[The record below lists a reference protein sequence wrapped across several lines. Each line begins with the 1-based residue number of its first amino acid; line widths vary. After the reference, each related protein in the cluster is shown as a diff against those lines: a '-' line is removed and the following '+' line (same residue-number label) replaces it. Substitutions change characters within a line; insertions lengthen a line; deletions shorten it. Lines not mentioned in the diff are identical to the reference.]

1 MMEYNKTINL
11 PLTQFQMKA
20 DLPKREPEIQKR
32 WEEMKLYEAIQEKNK
47 GGPRYILH
55 DGPPYANGNI
65 HMGHAL
71 NKILKDIVVKFK
83 LMEGFNVP
91 FVPGWDCHG
100 LPIEYQLLKSL
111 GLRKEE
117 IDRVEFRRKARAYA
131 EEFARIQKEE
141 FKRLGIF
148 GDWGNPYLT
157 MSYDYE
163 AKIIEIFKQLVGQ
176 GYIYRRKKP
185 VYWCANCE
193 TALAEA
199 EVEYSNHTSHSVY
212 VKFPVKKLG
221 KDREAEFQLPA
232 KRRLKSATP
241 ERRLKSATPVSV
253 LIWTTTPW
261 TLPANVALAF
271 HPGYEY
277 VWVKLF
283 PSESSLK
290 EEIIIMAK
298 ELTSNLMEKFGIKNY
313 DILKVGQGRDFEG
326 GIFSHPFMG
335 RDSLGICA
343 DFVTLEEGTGIVHIA
358 PGHGQEDYQI
368 GLKYGLPVLAPVD
381 DKGKFTKE
389 VPQFSGM
396 DVFSSDTLIIEKLKN
411 SSHLLYSEEIV
422 HTYPHCWRCKKPII
436 FRATE
441 QWFLNV
447 DKNKLREKMLK
458 VIKKV
463 KWIPKIGEN
472 RISSMVELRPDW
484 CLSRQRYWGVPLP
497 IFYCKNCGEPL
508 MSEESI
514 DAVRDLV
521 LREGSDAWYIK
532 KEEEILPESTE
543 CHKCKGKEF
552 IKEKDIL
559 DVWFDSGVSH
569 EAVLRVRKKL
579 SWPADL
585 YLEGSD
591 QHRGWFQTSLIPA
604 VALEKAAPFR
614 SVLTHGFV
622 VDGEGRKMSKSIGN
636 VIAPQEIIEKY
647 GAEIL
652 RLWVAS
658 EDYREDVRISSEI
671 LSHLVDGYRRIRNT
685 FRFLLG
691 NLNDFNLSKKVKYE
705 QMPEIDRWMLHSL
718 QELISQVRE
727 GYESF
732 GFHRVYRA
740 IHNFCAREL
749 SSFYLDVL
757 KDRLYTFGKNSLSR
771 RSAQTVLYEIA
782 VSLIKLTVPIL
793 SHTAEEAWQMVPE
806 IKEPSVFLTN
816 LPQVEKKYWNE
827 QLAEKREKILLIRKS
842 VVEALEIAR
851 KEKIIG
857 SSLEAEVD
865 LYTQEKKLATIL
877 HNYERDWKEILIVS
891 EVKVFEEVPS
901 GSPGAG
907 NDKSEVMMKSEEI
920 PKLYMKVR
928 RAPGRKC
935 VRCWNWSPTVGEN
948 REHPQLCARCVEV
961 VKNL

>member
-1 MMEYNKTINL
+1 MEYNKTINL
-11 PLTQFQMKA
+11 PTTQFQMKA
-20 DLPKREPEIQKR
+20 DLPKRELQIQKR
-32 WEEMKLYEAIQEKNK
+32 WEEMRSYEAIQEKNK
-47 GGPRYILH
+47 NGPRYVLH

-71 NKILKDIVVKFK
+71 NKILKDIVIKFK
-83 LMEGFNVP
+83 LMEGFSVP

-131 EEFARIQKEE
+131 EEFAHIQKEE

-148 GDWGNPYLT
+148 GDWENPYLT

-163 AKIIEIFKQLVGQ
+163 GKIIEIFKRLVAQ
-176 GYIYRRKKP
+176 GYIYRGKKP
-185 VYWCANCE
+185 VYWCANCQ

-212 VKFPVKKLG
+212 AKFPVKKLG
-221 KDREAEFQLPA
+221 KDKESQFILP
-232 KRRLKSATP
+232 T
-241 ERRLKSATPVSV
+241 SV
-253 LIWTTTPW
+253 VIWTTTPW
-261 TLPANVALAF
+261 TLPANVAFAF
-271 HPGYEY
+271 HPEYEY
-277 VWVKLF
+277 AWVKLS
-283 PSESSLK
+283 PSHPSSK
-290 EEIIIMAK
+290 EEVIIVAK
-298 ELTSNLMEKFGIKNY
+298 ELTSNLMERFGIENY
-313 DILKVGQGRDFEG
+313 NILKVWKGKDLEG
-326 GIFSHPFMG
+326 IVCSHPFMG
-335 RDSLGICA
+335 RDSVGICA
-343 DFVTLEEGTGIVHIA
+343 NFVTIEEGTGIVHIA

-368 GLKYGLPVLAPVD
+368 GLKYELPVLAPVD
-381 DKGKFTKE
+381 DKGRFTEE
-389 VPQFSGM
+389 VPQFSGVE
-396 DVFSSDTLIIEKLKN
+396 VFSSNMLIIEKLRN
-411 SSHLLYSEEIV
+411 SSHLLHSEEIV

-441 QWFLNV
+441 QWFLDV
-447 DKNKLREKMLK
+447 HKNKLREKMLEA
-458 VIKKV
+458 IREV

-472 RISSMVELRPDW
+472 RISAMVEGRPDW

-514 DAVRDLV
+514 GAVQDLI
-521 LREGSDAWYIK
+521 LREGSDAWYIR
-532 KEEEILPESTE
+532 KEEEILPGGT
-543 CHKCKGKEF
+543 KCRRCKEREF

-569 EAVLRVRKKL
+569 EAVLRERENL

-591 QHRGWFQTSLIPA
+591 QHRGWFQTSLIVA
-604 VALEKAAPFR
+604 VALGKTAPFK

-636 VIAPQEIIEKY
+636 VISPQEIIEKY

-671 LSHLVDGYRRIRNT
+671 LGHLVEAYRRIRNT

-691 NLNDFNLSKKVKYE
+691 NLNDFNLSKKVRYE
-705 QMPEIDRWMLHSL
+705 HMSEIDQWMLHRL
-718 QELISQVRE
+718 QELISQVVD

-732 GFHRVYRA
+732 ELHRVYTA
-740 IHNFCAREL
+740 IHNFCTREL

-757 KDRLYTFGKNSLSR
+757 KDRLYTFGRNSLPR

-782 VSLIKLTVPIL
+782 VSLIKLTAPIL
-793 SHTAEEAWQMVPE
+793 AHTAEEAWQMMPE

-816 LPQVEKKYWNE
+816 LPRVEKKYWDE
-827 QLAEKREKILLIRKS
+827 QLAKKWEKILLIRRS
-842 VVEALEIAR
+842 VVKALEIAR

-865 LYTQEKKLATIL
+865 LYTQEKELTTLL
-877 HNYERDWKEILIVS
+877 HNYERNWKEIFIVS
-891 EVKVFEEVPS
+891 EVKVFEEVPLVS
-901 GSPGAG
+901 SEVGK
-907 NDKSEVMMKSEEI
+907 DKSKAMMKGEEI
-920 PKLYMKVR
+920 PGLYMVVK
-928 RAPGRKC
+928 RAPGKKC
-935 VRCWNWSPTVGEN
+935 VRCWNWSPAVGGN

-961 VKNL
+961 VRNL

>member
-148 GDWGNPYLT
+148 GDWENPYLT

-221 KDREAEFQLPA
+221 KDREAEFELPA

-277 VWVKLF
+277 VWVKLS
-283 PSESSLK
+283 PSDSSLK
-290 EEIIIMAK
+290 EEIIIVAK

-705 QMPEIDRWMLHSL
+705 QMPDIDRWMLHSL

-827 QLAEKREKILLIRKS
+827 QLAEKWEKILLIRKS

-891 EVKVFEEVPS
+891 EVKVFEELPS
-901 GSPGAG
+901 GSSGAEH
-907 NDKSEVMMKSEEI
+907 DKSEVMMKSEEI

>member
-1 MMEYNKTINL
+1 MEYNKTINL
-11 PLTQFQMKA
+11 PATQFQMKA
-20 DLPKREPEIQKR
+20 DLPKGEPRIQQM
-32 WEEMKLYEAIQEKNK
+32 WEEMRLYETIQKKNK
-47 GGPRYILH
+47 NGPRYVLH

-71 NKILKDIVVKFK
+71 NKILKDIIVKFK
-83 LMEGFNVP
+83 LMKGFNVP

-131 EEFARIQKEE
+131 EEFAGIQKEE

-148 GDWGNPYLT
+148 ADWENPYMT

-163 AKIIEIFKQLVGQ
+163 AKIIEIFKRLAGQ
-176 GYIYRRKKP
+176 GYIYRGKKP
-185 VYWCANCE
+185 VYWCASCE

-199 EVEYSNHTSHSVY
+199 EVEYSNHTSHSIY

-221 KDREAEFQLPA
+221 KDKEAEFELSA

-241 ERRLKSATPVSV
+241 ERGLKSATPTSV

-261 TLPANVALAF
+261 TLPGNVALAF
-271 HPGYEY
+271 HPEYEY
-277 VWVKLF
+277 AWVRLS
-283 PSESSLK
+283 PSHPSLK
-290 EEIIIMAK
+290 EEIIIVAK
-298 ELTSNLMEKFGIKNY
+298 ELASSLLQKFRIEDY
-313 DILKVGQGRDFEG
+313 DILKVSRGKDLEG
-326 GIFSHPFMG
+326 IVCSHPFMD
-335 RDSLGICA
+335 RDSVGICA

-381 DKGKFTKE
+381 GKGEFTDE
-389 VPQFSGM
+389 VPQFSGV
-396 DVFSSDTLIIEKLKN
+396 DVFSSNKLIIEELEN
-411 SSHLLYSEEIV
+411 SSHLLHSEEIV

-447 DKNKLREKMLK
+447 DKRQLRERMLE
-458 VIKKV
+458 VIKGV
-463 KWIPKIGEN
+463 RWIPKIGEN
-472 RISSMVELRPDW
+472 RISSMVEVRPDW

-497 IFYCKNCGEPL
+497 IFYCKNCGEAL

-514 DAVRDLV
+514 GAVQDLV
-521 LREGSDAWYIK
+521 MREGSDVWYVK
-532 KEEEILPESTE
+532 KEEEILPKGTE
-543 CHKCKGKEF
+543 CPKCKESKF
-552 IKEKDIL
+552 TKEKDIL

-569 EAVLRVRKKL
+569 EAVLRERENL

-604 VALEKAAPFR
+604 VALEKVAPYR
-614 SVLTHGFV
+614 TVLTHGFV

-658 EDYREDVRISSEI
+658 EDYTEDVRISSQI
-671 LSHLVDGYRRIRNT
+671 LGHLIDGYRRIRNT

-691 NLNDFNLSKKVKYE
+691 NLNDFNLLKKVKYQE
-705 QMPEIDRWMLHSL
+705 MPEIDQWMLHIL
-718 QELISQVRE
+718 QELISQVMDS
-727 GYESF
+727 YESF
-732 GFHRVYRA
+732 QLHRVYRD
-740 IHNFCAREL
+740 IHNFCTREL

-757 KDRLYTFGKNSLSR
+757 KDRVYTLGKDSLPR
-771 RSAQTVLYEIA
+771 RSAQTVLYEVA
-782 VSLIKLTVPIL
+782 TSLIKLTAPIL
-793 SHTAEEAWQMVPE
+793 SHTAEEAWQMMPE
-806 IKEPSVFLTN
+806 IEQRSIFLTN
-816 LPQVEKKYWNE
+816 LPRVEKKYWNE
-827 QLAEKREKILLIRKS
+827 RLAEKWKRILLLRKS
-842 VVEALEIAR
+842 VVKALEIAR

-865 LYTQEKKLATIL
+865 FYTPEKELATFL
-877 HNYERDWKEILIVS
+877 HNNESQWKEIFIVS
-891 EVKVFEEVPS
+891 EAKVFEELPPMS
-901 GSPGAG
+901 T
-907 NDKSEVMMKSEEI
+907 NLRKDELEVMMRSEEM
-920 PKLYMKVR
+920 PELHLRVK

-935 VRCWNWSPTVGEN
+935 VRCWNWSLTVGEN
-948 REHPQLCARCVEV
+948 REHPQICARCVEV
-961 VKNL
+961 VRNL

>member
-1 MMEYNKTINL
+1 MEYNKTINL
-11 PLTQFQMKA
+11 PFTKFQMKA
-20 DLPKREPEIQKR
+20 DLPKREPEIQRK
-32 WEEMKLYEAIQEKNK
+32 WEEMRIYEAIQEKNK

-71 NKILKDIVVKFK
+71 NKILKDIVIKFK

-111 GLRKEE
+111 GIKKEE
-117 IDRVEFRRKARAYA
+117 IDRVEFRKKARAYA
-131 EEFARIQKEE
+131 LEFAGIQKEE

-148 GDWGNPYLT
+148 ADWENPYLT

-163 AKIIEIFKQLVGQ
+163 AKIIEVFKRLVVK
-176 GYIYRRKKP
+176 GYIYKGKKP

-212 VKFPVKKLG
+212 VKFPVKKPG
-221 KDREAEFQLPA
+221 KKRNPEFELLA
-232 KRRLKSATP
+232 KRGLESAIP
-241 ERRLKSATPVSV
+241 ISV

-271 HPGYEY
+271 HPEYEY
-277 VWVKLF
+277 VWVKLTS
-283 PSESSLK
+283 PESK
-290 EEIIIMAK
+290 EEIIIVAK
-298 ELTSNLMEKFGIKNY
+298 ELTSNLMEKLGIKNY
-313 DILKVGQGRDFEG
+313 DILKVWRGRDFEG
-326 GIFSHPFMG
+326 GIFSHPFME

-343 DFVTLEEGTGIVHIA
+343 DFVTLEEGTGVVHIA

-381 DKGKFTKE
+381 DKGRFTKE
-389 VPQFSGM
+389 VAQFSGM
-396 DVFSSDTLIIEKLKN
+396 DVFSCDALIIEKLKN

-422 HTYPHCWRCKKPII
+422 HAYPHCWRCKKPII

-447 DKNKLREKMLK
+447 DKDRLREKMLE
-458 VIKKV
+458 VVKKV

-472 RISSMVELRPDW
+472 RISSMVEVRPDW

-532 KEEEILPESTE
+532 KEEEILPEGIE

-552 IKEKDIL
+552 IKEEDIL

-569 EAVLRVRKKL
+569 EAVLKERENL

-604 VALEKAAPFR
+604 VALENGAPFR

-671 LSHLVDGYRRIRNT
+671 LSHIVDGYRRIRNT

-691 NLNDFNLSKKVKYE
+691 NLSDFSLSQKVKYE
-705 QMPEIDRWMLHSL
+705 EMPEIDRWMLHLL

-732 GFHRVYRA
+732 EFHRVYRA
-740 IHNFCAREL
+740 IHNFCTKEL

-757 KDRLYTFGKNSLSR
+757 KDRLYTFARDSFLRK
-771 RSAQTVLYEIA
+771 SAQTVLYEIA
-782 VSLIKLTVPIL
+782 VNLIKLTVPIL
-793 SHTAEEAWQMVPE
+793 SHTAEEAWEMVPE
-806 IKEPSVFLTN
+806 VKQPSVFLTN
-816 LPQVEKKYWNE
+816 FPQVKKKYWNE
-827 QLAEKREKILLIRKS
+827 QLNEKWENILTIRRSVVKALELARKRE
-842 VVEALEIAR
+842 
-851 KEKIIG
+851 IIG

-865 LYTQEKKLATIL
+865 LYTLDKTLLTFL
-877 HNYERDWKEILIVS
+877 HNYKKDWKEILIVS
-891 EVKVFEEVPS
+891 EVKLFEEAPS
-901 GSPGAG
+901 GQSGIE
-907 NDKSEVMMKSEEI
+907 KSEVIMKSEEI
-920 PKLYMKVR
+920 PELYMKVK
-928 RAPGRKC
+928 RAPGKKC
-935 VRCWNWSPTVGEN
+935 VRCWNWSPSVGED
-948 REHPQLCARCVEV
+948 REHHQLCARCVEV

>member
-1 MMEYNKTINL
+1 MEYNKTINL
-11 PLTQFQMKA
+11 PSTQFQMKA
-20 DLPKREPEIQKR
+20 DLSKREPQIQKM
-32 WEEMKLYEAIQEKNK
+32 WEEMKLYPAIQEKNK
-47 GGPRYILH
+47 RGPKYVLH

-71 NKILKDIVVKFK
+71 NKILKDMVVKFK
-83 LMEGFNVP
+83 LMEGFNAP

-111 GLRKEE
+111 GLSKEE
-117 IDRVEFRRKARAYA
+117 IDRVEFRRKARTYA

-148 GDWGNPYLT
+148 GNWENPYLT

-163 AKIIEIFKQLVGQ
+163 AKIIEVFKRLAGQ
-176 GYIYRRKKP
+176 GYVYRRKKP

-199 EVEYSNHTSHSVY
+199 EVEYSNHTSHSIY
-212 VKFPVKKLG
+212 VKFPVKKVR
-221 KDREAEFQLPA
+221 KDEESRFEF
-232 KRRLKSATP
+232 AT
-241 ERRLKSATPVSV
+241 SI

-261 TLPANVALAF
+261 TLPANIALAF
-271 HPGYEY
+271 HPEYEY
-277 VWVKLF
+277 AWIRLS
-283 PSESSLK
+283 PLDYSLG
-290 EEIIIMAK
+290 EEVVIVAK
-298 ELTSNLMEKFGIKNY
+298 ELASNLMERFGIKKY
-313 DILKVGQGRDFEG
+313 QILKISRGKDFEG
-326 GIFSHPFMG
+326 SLSIHPLMG
-335 RDSLGICA
+335 RDSVGICA
-343 DFVTLEEGTGIVHIA
+343 NFVSLDEGTGIVHIA
-358 PGHGQEDYQI
+358 PGHGEEDYQI
-368 GLKYGLPVLAPVD
+368 GLKYGLPILAPVD
-381 DKGKFTKE
+381 DKGKFTEE
-389 VPQFSGM
+389 VPEFSGM
-396 DVFSSDTLIIEKLKN
+396 EVFSSDKPIMEKLK
-411 SSHLLYSEEIV
+411 SSSRLLHSENIV

-441 QWFLNV
+441 QWFLDV

-458 VIKKV
+458 AIRDV

-472 RISSMVELRPDW
+472 RISSMVEGRPDW

-497 IFYCKNCGEPL
+497 IFYCKNCGEVL

-514 DAVRDLV
+514 SAVQDLILRD
-521 LREGSDAWYIK
+521 GSDAWYVK
-532 KEEEILPESTE
+532 KEEEILPKGTK
-543 CHKCKGKEF
+543 CAKCKESKF

-569 EAVLRVRKKL
+569 EAVLKERENL

-591 QHRGWFQTSLIPA
+591 QHRGWFQASLIPA
-604 VALEKAAPFR
+604 VALEKRAPFR

-658 EDYREDVRISSEI
+658 EDYREDVRISQEI
-671 LSHLVDGYRRIRNT
+671 ISHLVDGYRRIRNT

-691 NLNDFNLSKKVKYE
+691 NLEGFNLLKRVKYE
-705 QMPEIDRWMLHSL
+705 EMSEIDQWMLHKL
-718 QELISQVRE
+718 QELISEVVE
-727 GYESF
+727 GYECLEL
-732 GFHRVYRA
+732 HRVYRD
-740 IHNFCAREL
+740 IHNFCTREL

-757 KDRLYTFGKNSLSR
+757 KDRLYTFGRDSLPR
-771 RSAQTVLYEIA
+771 RSAQTVLYEIG
-782 VSLIKLTVPIL
+782 VSLIRLTAPIL
-793 SHTAEEAWQMVPE
+793 SHTAEEAWQMMPE
-806 IKEPSVFLTN
+806 VKEPSVFLTN
-816 LPQVEKKYWNE
+816 LPRVEKRYCNQRLKERW
-827 QLAEKREKILLIRKS
+827 EKILVVRKS
-842 VVEALEIAR
+842 VVKALEIAR

-865 LYTQEKKLATIL
+865 LYPKEKELATFL
-877 HNYERDWKEILIVS
+877 SNYEKNWREIFIVS
-891 EVKVFEEVPS
+891 EVKVFEKVAAVLTAL
-901 GSPGAG
+901 GKG
-907 NDKSEVMMKSEEI
+907 KSEVMIQSEDMPELHI
-920 PKLYMKVR
+920 GVKT
-928 RAPGRKC
+928 APGRKC

-948 REHPQLCARCVEV
+948 REHPQICSRCVEV
-961 VKNL
+961 VNSL

>member
-1 MMEYNKTINL
+1 MEYNKTINL
-11 PLTQFQMKA
+11 PTTRFQMKA
-20 DLPKREPEIQKR
+20 DLPNREPQIQKR
-32 WEEMKLYEAIQEKNK
+32 WEEMELYEAIQEKNK
-47 GGPRYILH
+47 NRPRYILH

-71 NKILKDIVVKFK
+71 NKILKDIIVKFK
-83 LMEGFNVP
+83 LMGGFNVP

-117 IDRVEFRRKARAYA
+117 IDRVEFRKKARAYA
-131 EEFARIQKEE
+131 QEFASIQKEE

-148 GDWGNPYLT
+148 GDWENPYLT

-163 AKIIEIFKQLVGQ
+163 AKIIEIFKRLVGQ
-176 GYIYRRKKP
+176 GYIYRGKKP

-212 VKFPVKKLG
+212 VKFPLKKLG
-221 KDREAEFQLPA
+221 KDKETKLQLP
-232 KRRLKSATP
+232 T
-241 ERRLKSATPVSV
+241 SV

-271 HPGYEY
+271 HPQYEY
-277 VWVKLF
+277 AWVKLS
-283 PSESSLK
+283 PSDSFLK
-290 EEIIIMAK
+290 KEIIIVAK
-298 ELTSNLMEKFGIKNY
+298 ELMSNIMEKLGIKNY
-313 DILKVGQGRDFEG
+313 DILKVWQGKDFEG
-326 GIFSHPFMG
+326 IVCSHPFMG
-335 RDSLGICA
+335 RDSLGILA
-343 DFVTLEEGTGIVHIA
+343 DFVTLKEGTGIVHIA

-368 GLKYGLPVLAPVD
+368 GLKYELPVLALVD
-381 DKGKFTKE
+381 VKGKFTKE

-396 DVFSSDTLIIEKLKN
+396 DVFSSNKLIIEKMQN
-411 SSHLLYSEEIV
+411 SSHLLFSEEIV
-422 HTYPHCWRCKKPII
+422 HTYPHCWRCKKPLI

-441 QWFLNV
+441 QWFLDV
-447 DKNKLREKMLK
+447 DRNKLRERMLK
-458 VIKKV
+458 AIRKV
-463 KWIPKIGEN
+463 EWIPKIGEN
-472 RISSMVELRPDW
+472 RISSMVETRPDW

-514 DAVRDLV
+514 SAVRDLF

-532 KEEEILPESTE
+532 REEEILPKNIK
-543 CHKCKGKEF
+543 CPKCKKKEF
-552 IKEKDIL
+552 VKEKDIM

-569 EAVLRVRKKL
+569 EAVLRERENL

-591 QHRGWFQTSLIPA
+591 QHRGWFQASLIPA
-604 VALEKAAPFR
+604 VALEKAPPFK

-671 LSHLVDGYRRIRNT
+671 LGHLVESYRRIRNT

-691 NLNDFNLSKKVKYE
+691 NLNDFNISKKVKYKE
-705 QMPEIDRWMLHSL
+705 MSEIDQWMLHRL
-718 QELISQVRE
+718 QELISQVVDD
-727 GYESF
+727 YESF
-732 GFHRVYRA
+732 ELHRVYRA
-740 IHNFCAREL
+740 IHNFCTIEL

-757 KDRLYTFGKNSLSR
+757 KDRLYTFDRNSLPR

-782 VSLIKLTVPIL
+782 VSLIKLTTPIL
-793 SHTAEEAWQMVPE
+793 PHTAEEAWQMVPE
-806 IKEPSVFLTN
+806 VKEPSVFLTN
-816 LPQVEKKYWNE
+816 LPGVEKKYWNE
-827 QLAEKREKILLIRKS
+827 RLAKKWEKILLLRKS
-842 VVEALEIAR
+842 VVKVLEIAR

-865 LYTQEKKLATIL
+865 LYTQEKKLATLL
-877 HNYERDWKEILIVS
+877 HNYQRDWNEILIVS
-891 EVKVFEEVPS
+891 EVKILQEMPS
-901 GSPGAG
+901 VSSGIGK
-907 NDKSEVMMKSEEI
+907 DKSEVMMRSEEMSE
-920 PKLYMKVR
+920 LYIRVK
-928 RAPGRKC
+928 RAPGKKC
-935 VRCWNWSPTVGEN
+935 VRCWNWNPTVGEN
-948 REHPQLCARCVEV
+948 REHTQLCARCVQV
-961 VKNL
+961 VKNLSTSPD

>member
-1 MMEYNKTINL
+1 LEYNKTINL
-11 PLTQFQMKA
+11 PTTQLQMKA
-20 DLPKREPEIQKR
+20 DLPKREPQIQKK
-32 WEEMKLYEAIQEKNK
+32 WEEMKLYETIQEKNK
-47 GGPRYILH
+47 DGPRYILH

-65 HMGHAL
+65 HIGTAL

-100 LPIEYQLLKSL
+100 LPIEYQLLRNL

-117 IDRVEFRRKARAYA
+117 IDRVDFRRKARAYA
-131 EEFARIQKEE
+131 QKFAGIQKEE

-148 GDWGNPYLT
+148 GDWENSYFT

-163 AKIIEIFKQLVGQ
+163 AKIIEIFKRLVGQ
-176 GYIYRRKKP
+176 GYIYRGKKP

-221 KDREAEFQLPA
+221 KDKETKLQLP
-232 KRRLKSATP
+232 TF
-241 ERRLKSATPVSV
+241 V

-261 TLPANVALAF
+261 TLPANVAVAF
-271 HPGYEY
+271 HPEYEY
-277 VWVKLF
+277 AWVKLS
-283 PSESSLK
+283 PSGRSSK
-290 EEIIIMAK
+290 EEIIIVAK
-298 ELTSNLMEKFGIKNY
+298 ELVSNLMERFGIKNY
-313 DILKVGQGRDFEG
+313 DILKVSRGKDLEG
-326 GIFSHPFMG
+326 IVCSHPFME
-335 RDSLGICA
+335 RDSLGILA

-368 GLKYGLPVLAPVD
+368 GLKYGLPVLAPIDVE
-381 DKGKFTKE
+381 GKFTKE
-389 VPQFSGM
+389 VPQFSGL
-396 DVFSSDTLIIEKLKN
+396 DVFSSNKLIIEKMQN
-411 SSHLLYSEEIV
+411 SSHLLLSEEIV

-436 FRATE
+436 FRATA
-441 QWFLNV
+441 QWFVDV
-447 DKNKLREKMLK
+447 DKSKLRERMLK
-458 VIKKV
+458 AIKKV
-463 KWIPKIGEN
+463 EWIPKIGEN
-472 RISSMVELRPDW
+472 RISSMVETRPDW

-508 MSEESI
+508 MSEQSI
-514 DAVRDLV
+514 GAVQDLV
-521 LREGSDAWYIK
+521 LKEGSDAWYIR
-532 KEEEILPESTE
+532 KEEEILPENIE
-543 CHKCKGKEF
+543 CPKCKEREF
-552 IKEKDIL
+552 VKEKDIL

-569 EAVLRVRKKL
+569 EAVLRARENL

-591 QHRGWFQTSLIPA
+591 QHRGWFQTSLITA
-604 VALEKAAPFR
+604 VALEKAPPFE

-636 VIAPQEIIEKY
+636 VIAPQEIIQKH

-658 EDYREDVRISSEI
+658 EDYREDIRISSEI
-671 LSHLVDGYRRIRNT
+671 IGHLIDGYRRIRNT

-691 NLNDFNLSKKVKYE
+691 NLHDFNISKRVKYKE
-705 QMPEIDRWMLHSL
+705 MSELDQWVLHKL
-718 QELISQVRE
+718 QELISQVVDD
-727 GYESF
+727 YESF
-732 GFHRVYRA
+732 ELHRVYRT
-740 IHNFCAREL
+740 IHNFCTTEL

-757 KDRLYTFGKNSLSR
+757 KDRLYTFDRNSLPR
-771 RSAQTVLYEIA
+771 RSAQTVLYELA
-782 VSLIKLTVPIL
+782 VRLIKLSAPIL
-793 SHTAEEAWQMVPE
+793 AHTAEEAWQLMPE
-806 IKEPSVFLTN
+806 VREPSVFLTN
-816 LPQVEKKYWNE
+816 LPRVEKKYWNE
-827 QLAEKREKILLIRKS
+827 GLAKKWEKILLLRKS
-842 VVEALEIAR
+842 VVKALEIAR

-865 LYTQEKKLATIL
+865 LYTQEKKLVSLL
-877 HNYERDWKEILIVS
+877 HNYGKDWKEILIVS
-891 EVKVFEEVPS
+891 EVKIIQEVPAA
-901 GSPGAG
+901 SPGIR
-907 NDKSEVMMKSEEI
+907 KEESEVMLRSEEMSQ
-920 PKLYMKVR
+920 LYIGVR
-928 RAPGRKC
+928 RAPGKKC

-948 REHPQLCARCVEV
+948 RQHTQLCARCVQV

>member
-1 MMEYNKTINL
+1 MEYNKTINL
-11 PLTQFQMKA
+11 PTTQFQMKA
-20 DLPKREPEIQKR
+20 DLPNREPQIQKR
-32 WEEMKLYEAIQEKNK
+32 WEEMELYEAIQEKNK
-47 GGPRYILH
+47 NRPRYILH

-71 NKILKDIVVKFK
+71 NKILKDIIVKFK
-83 LMEGFNVP
+83 LMGGFNVP

-117 IDRVEFRRKARAYA
+117 IDRVEFRKKARAYA
-131 EEFARIQKEE
+131 EEFASIQKEE

-148 GDWGNPYLT
+148 GDWEKPYFT

-163 AKIIEIFKQLVGQ
+163 AKIIEIFKRLVGQ
-176 GYIYRRKKP
+176 GYIYRGKKP

-212 VKFPVKKLG
+212 VKFPLKKLG
-221 KDREAEFQLPA
+221 KDKETKLQLP
-232 KRRLKSATP
+232 T
-241 ERRLKSATPVSV
+241 SV

-271 HPGYEY
+271 HPQYEY
-277 VWVKLF
+277 AWVKLS
-283 PSESSLK
+283 PSDSFLK
-290 EEIIIMAK
+290 KEIIIVAK
-298 ELTSNLMEKFGIKNY
+298 ELMSNIMEKLGIKNY
-313 DILKVGQGRDFEG
+313 DILKVWQGKDFEG
-326 GIFSHPFMG
+326 IVCSHPFMG
-335 RDSLGICA
+335 RDSVGILA
-343 DFVTLEEGTGIVHIA
+343 DFVTLKEGTGIVHIA

-368 GLKYGLPVLAPVD
+368 GLKYELPVLALVD
-381 DKGKFTKE
+381 VKGKFTKE

-396 DVFSSDTLIIEKLKN
+396 DVFSSNKLIIEKMQN
-411 SSHLLYSEEIV
+411 SSHLLLSEEIV

-436 FRATE
+436 FRATA
-441 QWFLNV
+441 QWFLDV
-447 DKNKLREKMLK
+447 DKNKLRERMLK
-458 VIKKV
+458 AIRKV
-463 KWIPKIGEN
+463 EWIPKIGEN
-472 RISSMVELRPDW
+472 RISSMVKERPDW

-514 DAVRDLV
+514 SAVQDLF

-532 KEEEILPESTE
+532 REEEILPKNTK
-543 CHKCKGKEF
+543 CPKCKKREF
-552 IKEKDIL
+552 IKEKDIM

-569 EAVLRVRKKL
+569 EAVLRERENL

-591 QHRGWFQTSLIPA
+591 QHRGWFQASLIPA
-604 VALEKAAPFR
+604 IALEKKPPFK

-622 VDGEGRKMSKSIGN
+622 VDGEGRKMSKSTGN
-636 VIAPQEIIEKY
+636 VIAPQKIIEKY

-658 EDYREDVRISSEI
+658 EDYREDIRISSEI
-671 LSHLVDGYRRIRNT
+671 LGHLVDGYRRIRNT

-691 NLNDFNLSKKVKYE
+691 NLNDFNISKKVKYKE
-705 QMPEIDRWMLHSL
+705 MSEIDQWVLHRL
-718 QELISQVRE
+718 QELISRVVDD
-727 GYESF
+727 YESF
-732 GFHRVYRA
+732 ELHRVYKA
-740 IHNFCAREL
+740 IHNFCTTEL

-757 KDRLYTFGKNSLSR
+757 KDRLYTFDRNSLPR
-771 RSAQTVLYEIA
+771 RSAQTVLYELV
-782 VSLIKLTVPIL
+782 VSLIKLTAPIL
-793 SHTAEEAWQMVPE
+793 PHTAEEAWQMIPE
-806 IKEPSVFLTN
+806 VKEVSVFLTN
-816 LPQVEKKYWNE
+816 LPGVEKKYWNE
-827 QLAEKREKILLIRKS
+827 RLAKKWEKILLLRKS
-842 VVEALEIAR
+842 VVKVLEIAR

-865 LYTQEKKLATIL
+865 LYTQEKKLATL
-877 HNYERDWKEILIVS
+877 LRNYQRDWNEIFIVS
-891 EVKVFEEVPS
+891 EVKILQEVPS
-901 GSPGAG
+901 TSSGIVK
-907 NDKSEVMMKSEEI
+907 DKSEVMMRSEEMSE
-920 PKLYMKVR
+920 LYIRVR
-928 RAPGRKC
+928 RAPGKKC
-935 VRCWNWSPTVGEN
+935 VRCWNWNPTVGEN
-948 REHPQLCARCVEV
+948 REHTQLCARCVQV

>member
-1 MMEYNKTINL
+1 MEYDKTINL
-11 PLTQFQMKA
+11 PTTRFQMKA
-20 DLPKREPEIQKR
+20 DLPKREPQIQKK
-32 WEEMKLYEAIQEKNK
+32 WEEMKLYEAILEKNK
-47 GGPRYILH
+47 NRPRYILH

-71 NKILKDIVVKFK
+71 NKILKDIVVKSK

-111 GLRKEE
+111 GLKKEE
-117 IDRVEFRRKARAYA
+117 IDRVEFRKKARAYA
-131 EEFARIQKEE
+131 EKFANIQKEE

-148 GDWGNPYLT
+148 ADWENPYLT

-163 AKIIEIFKQLVGQ
+163 AKIVEVFKRLVGR
-176 GYIYRRKKP
+176 GYIYRGKKP

-221 KDREAEFQLPA
+221 KDKEIVFEVP
-232 KRRLKSATP
+232 T
-241 ERRLKSATPVSV
+241 SV

-271 HPGYEY
+271 HPEYEY
-277 VWVKLF
+277 AWVNF
-283 PSESSLK
+283 SRAGRPA
-290 EEIIIMAK
+290 EEIIILAK
-298 ELTSNLMEKFGIKNY
+298 QLASNLMEKFGIENY
-313 DILKVGQGRDFEG
+313 HILKVSQGKNLEG
-326 GIFSHPFMG
+326 IVCSHPFLE
-335 RDSLGICA
+335 RDSLGILA
-343 DFVTLEEGTGIVHIA
+343 DFVTLEEGTGVVHIA

-368 GLKYGLPVLAPVD
+368 GLKYNLPVLAPVD
-381 DKGKFTKE
+381 SKGRFTAE
-389 VPQFSGM
+389 LSQFSGV
-396 DVFSSDTLIIEKLKN
+396 DVFSSNGLIIEELEN
-411 SSHLLYSEEIV
+411 SSHLLRSEEIV

-447 DKNKLREKMLK
+447 DKHRLRQRMLD

-463 KWIPKIGEN
+463 KWIPEIGEN
-472 RISSMVELRPDW
+472 RISAMVEARPDW

-497 IFYCKNCGEPL
+497 VFHCENCGEVII
-508 MSEESI
+508 SEESI
-514 DAVRDLV
+514 SAVQDLI
-521 LREGSDAWYIK
+521 LREGSDAWYTK
-532 KEEEILPESTE
+532 KEDEILPKGTRCS
-543 CHKCKGKEF
+543 KCKGSKF

-569 EAVLRVRKKL
+569 EAVLRERKGL
-579 SWPADL
+579 FWPADL

-604 VALEKAAPFR
+604 VALEKNAPFR

-636 VIAPQEIIEKY
+636 VIAPQEIIENY

-671 LSHLVDGYRRIRNT
+671 LGHLVEGYRRIRNT

-691 NLNDFNLSKKVKYE
+691 NLNDFDLSKKVKYE
-705 QMPEIDRWMLHSL
+705 DISEIDQWVLHKL
-718 QELISQVRE
+718 QELVSQVRE
-727 GYESF
+727 GYDSF
-732 GFHRVYRA
+732 ELHKVYKI
-740 IHNFCAREL
+740 IHNFCTREL

-757 KDRLYTFGKNSLSR
+757 KDRLYTFERNSLPR
-771 RSAQTVLYEIA
+771 RSAQTVLYETA
-782 VSLIKLTVPIL
+782 LVLIKLSAPIL
-793 SHTAEEAWQMVPE
+793 SHTAEEAWQMMPDTN
-806 IKEPSVFLTN
+806 EPSVFLTG
-816 LPQVEKKYWNE
+816 LPQMNE
-827 QLAEKREKILLIRKS
+827 NYRNERLAEKWEKILLIRKG
-842 VVEALEIAR
+842 VVKTLEIAR
-851 KEKIIG
+851 KEEIIG
-857 SSLEAEVD
+857 SSLEAAVD
-865 LYTQEKKLATIL
+865 LYAGRKELADLLLSHEK
-877 HNYERDWKEILIVS
+877 NWKEILIVS
-891 EVKVFEEVPS
+891 EVGIFEGLPR
-901 GSPGAG
+901 GQYLPGK
-907 NDKSEVMMKSEEI
+907 DKSLVMMKSEDI
-920 PKLYMKVR
+920 PEFVIGVR

-935 VRCWNWSPTVGEN
+935 VRCWNWSVSVGEN
-948 REHPQLCARCVEV
+948 SEHPQLCARCVET
-961 VKNL
+961 VKKLCI

>member
-1 MMEYNKTINL
+1 MEYNKTINL
-11 PLTQFQMKA
+11 PTTQFQMKA
-20 DLPKREPEIQKR
+20 DLPNREPRIQKG

-47 GGPRYILH
+47 NEPRYILH

-71 NKILKDIVVKFK
+71 NKILKDIIVKFK

-117 IDRVEFRRKARAYA
+117 IDRVGFRKKARAYA
-131 EEFARIQKEE
+131 QEFASIQKEE

-148 GDWGNPYLT
+148 GDWEKPYFT

-163 AKIIEIFKQLVGQ
+163 AKIIEIFKRLVGQ
-176 GYIYRRKKP
+176 GYIYRGKKP

-212 VKFPVKKLG
+212 VKFPLKKLG
-221 KDREAEFQLPA
+221 KDKETKLQLP
-232 KRRLKSATP
+232 T
-241 ERRLKSATPVSV
+241 SV

-271 HPGYEY
+271 HPQYEY
-277 VWVKLF
+277 AWVKLS
-283 PSESSLK
+283 PSDSSLK
-290 EEIIIMAK
+290 KEIIIVAK
-298 ELTSNLMEKFGIKNY
+298 ELMSNIMEKLGIKNY
-313 DILKVGQGRDFEG
+313 DILKVWQGKDFEG
-326 GIFSHPFMG
+326 IVCSHPFMG
-335 RDSLGICA
+335 RDSLGILA
-343 DFVTLEEGTGIVHIA
+343 DFVTLKEGTGIVHIA

-368 GLKYGLPVLAPVD
+368 GLKYELPVLALVD
-381 DKGKFTKE
+381 VKGKFTKE
-389 VPQFSGM
+389 VPQFFGM
-396 DVFSSDTLIIEKLKN
+396 DVFSSNKLIIEKMQN
-411 SSHLLYSEEIV
+411 SSHLLFSEEIV

-436 FRATE
+436 FRATA
-441 QWFLNV
+441 QWFLDV
-447 DKNKLREKMLK
+447 DKNKLRERILK
-458 VIKKV
+458 AIRKV
-463 KWIPKIGEN
+463 EWIPKIGEN
-472 RISSMVELRPDW
+472 RISSMVKERPDW

-514 DAVRDLV
+514 SAVQDLF

-532 KEEEILPESTE
+532 REEEILPKNIK
-543 CHKCKGKEF
+543 CPKCKKREF
-552 IKEKDIL
+552 VKEKDIM

-569 EAVLRVRKKL
+569 EAVLRERKNL

-591 QHRGWFQTSLIPA
+591 QHRGWFQASLIPA
-604 VALEKAAPFR
+604 IALEKKPPFK

-622 VDGEGRKMSKSIGN
+622 VDGEGRKMSKSTGN
-636 VIAPQEIIEKY
+636 VIAPQKIIEKY

-658 EDYREDVRISSEI
+658 EDYREDIRISSEI
-671 LSHLVDGYRRIRNT
+671 LGHLVDGYRRIRNT

-691 NLNDFNLSKKVKYE
+691 NLNDFNISKKVKYKE
-705 QMPEIDRWMLHSL
+705 MSEIDQWVLHRL
-718 QELISQVRE
+718 QELISQVVDD
-727 GYESF
+727 YESF
-732 GFHRVYRA
+732 ELHRVYKA
-740 IHNFCAREL
+740 IHNFCTTEL

-757 KDRLYTFGKNSLSR
+757 KDRLYTFDRNSLPR
-771 RSAQTVLYEIA
+771 RSAQTVLYELV
-782 VSLIKLTVPIL
+782 VSLIKLTAPIL
-793 SHTAEEAWQMVPE
+793 PHTAEEAWQMIPE
-806 IKEPSVFLTN
+806 VKEVSVFLTN
-816 LPQVEKKYWNE
+816 LPGVEKKYWNE
-827 QLAEKREKILLIRKS
+827 RLAKKWEKILLLRKS
-842 VVEALEIAR
+842 VMKVLEIAR

-857 SSLEAEVD
+857 SSLGAEVD
-865 LYTQEKKLATIL
+865 LYTQEKKLATL
-877 HNYERDWKEILIVS
+877 LRNYQRDWNETLIVS
-891 EVKVFEEVPS
+891 EVKILQEMPS
-901 GSPGAG
+901 VSSGIVK
-907 NDKSEVMMKSEEI
+907 DKSEVMMRSEEMSE
-920 PKLYMKVR
+920 LYIRVR
-928 RAPGRKC
+928 RAPGKKC
-935 VRCWNWSPTVGEN
+935 VRCWNWNPTVGEN
-948 REHPQLCARCVEV
+948 REHTQLCARCVQV

>member
-1 MMEYNKTINL
+1 MEYNKTINL
-11 PLTQFQMKA
+11 PTTRFQMKA
-20 DLPKREPEIQKR
+20 DLPKREPQIQKR

-47 GGPRYILH
+47 SGPRYILH

-83 LMEGFNVP
+83 LMEGFSVP

-111 GLRKEE
+111 SLKKEE
-117 IDRVEFRRKARAYA
+117 INRVEFRRKARAYA
-131 EEFARIQKEE
+131 EEFVHIQKEE

-148 GDWGNPYLT
+148 GYWESPYLT

-163 AKIIEIFKQLVGQ
+163 AKIIEIFKRLVGQ
-176 GYIYRRKKP
+176 GYIYRGKKP

-221 KDREAEFQLPA
+221 KGKKTEFQLPV

-241 ERRLKSATPVSV
+241 TSV

-271 HPGYEY
+271 HPEYEY
-277 VWVKLF
+277 AWVKLSSS
-283 PSESSLK
+283 PPSLK
-290 EEIIIMAK
+290 EEIIIVAK
-298 ELTSNLMEKFGIKNY
+298 ELVSNLMERLGIENY
-313 DILKVGQGRDFEG
+313 DILQVWQGKDFEG
-326 GIFSHPFMG
+326 IVCSHPFMG
-335 RDSLGICA
+335 RDSLGILA

-368 GLKYGLPVLAPVD
+368 GLKYELPVLAPVD

-389 VPQFSGM
+389 VPQFSGV
-396 DVFSSDTLIIEKLKN
+396 DVFSSNGLIIEKLQN
-411 SSHLLYSEEIV
+411 YSHLLYSEEIV

-441 QWFLNV
+441 QWFLDV
-447 DKNKLREKMLK
+447 DRNKLREKMLK
-458 VIKKV
+458 VIRKV

-472 RISSMVELRPDW
+472 RISSMVKGRPDW

-514 DAVRDLV
+514 GAVQDLV
-521 LREGSDAWYIK
+521 LREGSDAWYIR
-532 KEEEILPESTE
+532 KEEEILPQGTE
-543 CHKCKGKEF
+543 CSKCKKREF

-569 EAVLRVRKKL
+569 EAVLKERENL

-591 QHRGWFQTSLIPA
+591 QHRGWFQTSLISA
-604 VALEKAAPFR
+604 VALEKRSPYK

-636 VIAPQEIIEKY
+636 VIAPQEIIEKH

-671 LSHLVDGYRRIRNT
+671 LGHLVEGYRRIRNT

-691 NLNDFNLSKKVKYE
+691 NLSDFNLSKKVKYE
-705 QMPEIDRWMLHSL
+705 EMSEIDQRMLHSL
-718 QELISQVRE
+718 QELISQVIDD
-727 GYESF
+727 YESF
-732 GFHRVYRA
+732 ELHRVYRA
-740 IHNFCAREL
+740 IYNFCTTEL

-757 KDRLYTFGKNSLSR
+757 KDRLYTFGRNSLPR

-782 VSLIKLTVPIL
+782 VSLVKLTAPIL
-793 SHTAEEAWQMVPE
+793 AHTAEEVWQVMPE
-806 IKEPSVFLTN
+806 IKEPSVFLTD
-816 LPQVEKKYWNE
+816 LPGVEKKYWNE
-827 QLAEKREKILLIRKS
+827 RLAEKWEKILLLRKS
-842 VVEALEIAR
+842 VVKTLEIAR

-865 LYTQEKKLATIL
+865 FYTQEKKLTSLL
-877 HNYERDWKEILIVS
+877 HNYQRDWKEILIVS
-891 EVKVFEEVPS
+891 EVKILEEVPS
-901 GSPGAG
+901 VSSGTGKE
-907 NDKSEVMMKSEEI
+907 KSEVMMKSEEMSE
-920 PKLYMKVR
+920 LYIGVR
-928 RAPGRKC
+928 RAPGKKC

-948 REHPQLCARCVEV
+948 REHSQLCARCVEV

>member
-1 MMEYNKTINL
+1 MEYNKTINL
-11 PLTQFQMKA
+11 PSTQFQMKA
-20 DLPKREPEIQKR
+20 DLPKREPEIQKI
-32 WEEMKLYEAIQEKNK
+32 WEKIRLYESIQEKNK
-47 GGPRYILH
+47 NGPKYVLH

-71 NKILKDIVVKFK
+71 NKILKDIIVKFK
-83 LMEGFNVP
+83 LMKGFNVP

-100 LPIEYQLLKSL
+100 LPIEYQLLKNL

-117 IDRVEFRRKARAYA
+117 IDRVEFRMKARAYA
-131 EEFARIQKEE
+131 EKFAGIQKEE

-148 GDWGNPYLT
+148 ADWENPYLT

-163 AKIIEIFKQLVGQ
+163 AKIIEIFKRLVGE
-176 GYIYRRKKP
+176 GYIYRGKKP

-221 KDREAEFQLPA
+221 KDKRIEFQLP
-232 KRRLKSATP
+232 T
-241 ERRLKSATPVSV
+241 SV
-253 LIWTTTPW
+253 LIWTTTLW

-271 HPGYEY
+271 HPEYEY
-277 VWVKLF
+277 AWVKL
-283 PSESSLK
+283 SSSNLPIK
-290 EEIIIMAK
+290 EEIIIVAK
-298 ELTSNLMEKFGIKNY
+298 KLASSLLQKFGIENY
-313 DILKVGQGRDFEG
+313 DIWKVCQGKDLEG
-326 GIFSHPFMG
+326 IVCSHPFID
-335 RDSLGICA
+335 RDSVGICA

-368 GLKYGLPVLAPVD
+368 GLKYELPVLAPVD
-381 DKGKFTKE
+381 GKGKFTDE
-389 VPQFSGM
+389 VPQFSGI
-396 DVFSSDTLIIEKLKN
+396 DVFSSNKLIIEKLKN
-411 SSHLLYSEEIV
+411 SSRLLHFEEIV
-422 HTYPHCWRCKKPII
+422 HPYPHCWRCKKPII

-441 QWFLNV
+441 QWFLDV
-447 DKNKLREKMLK
+447 DKSGLRQKMLE
-458 VIKKV
+458 VIKRV

-472 RISSMVELRPDW
+472 RISAVVEVRPDW
-484 CLSRQRYWGVPLP
+484 CLSRQRYWGVPIP

-514 DAVRDLV
+514 EAVQQLV
-521 LREGSDAWYIK
+521 LKEGSDAWYIK
-532 KEEEILPESTE
+532 KEEEILPKGTE
-543 CHKCKGKEF
+543 CPKCSKSKF

-569 EAVLRVRKKL
+569 EAVLRERENL

-604 VALEKAAPFR
+604 VALEESAPYR

-658 EDYREDVRISSEI
+658 EDYSEDMRISSEI
-671 LSHLVDGYRRIRNT
+671 LGHLVDGYRRIRNT

-691 NLNDFNLSKKVKYE
+691 NLSDFNVSKKVKYQE
-705 QMPEIDRWMLHSL
+705 MPEIDQWMLHRL
-718 QELISQVRE
+718 QELISQVMDK
-727 GYESF
+727 YESF
-732 GFHRVYRA
+732 QLHRVYRD
-740 IHNFCAREL
+740 IHNFCTREL

-757 KDRLYTFGKNSLSR
+757 KDRLYTFGKDSLPR

-782 VSLIKLTVPIL
+782 ISLIKLTTPIL
-793 SHTAEEAWQMVPE
+793 SHTAEEAWQMLPE
-806 IKEPSVFLTN
+806 IEERSVLLSN
-816 LPQVEKKYWNE
+816 LPRVEKKYLSDR
-827 QLAEKREKILLIRKS
+827 LAEKWEKILLLRKS
-842 VVEALEIAR
+842 VVKALEIAR
-851 KEKIIG
+851 KENIIG
-857 SSLEAEVD
+857 GSLEAEVD
-865 LYTQEKKLATIL
+865 LYTQEKELAIFL
-877 HNYERDWKEILIVS
+877 HNNERQWREIFIIS
-891 EVKVFEEVPS
+891 EAKVFEEVPS
-901 GSPGAG
+901 MSFQVTK
-907 NDKSEVMMKSEEI
+907 DKLEVTMNSEEI
-920 PKLYMKVR
+920 PELYLRVK

-935 VRCWNWSPTVGEN
+935 VRCWNWSLTVGEN
-948 REHPQLCARCVEV
+948 REHPQLCARCLEV

>member
-1 MMEYNKTINL
+1 
-11 PLTQFQMKA
+11 
-20 DLPKREPEIQKR
+20 
-32 WEEMKLYEAIQEKNK
+32 MKLYEAIQEKNK
-47 GGPRYILH
+47 NEPKYILH

-71 NKILKDIVVKFK
+71 NKILKDIIVKFK

-117 IDRVEFRRKARAYA
+117 IDRVGFRKKARAYA
-131 EEFARIQKEE
+131 QEFASIQKEE

-148 GDWGNPYLT
+148 GDWEKSYFT

-163 AKIIEIFKQLVGQ
+163 AKIIEIFKRLVGQ
-176 GYIYRRKKP
+176 GYIYRGKKP

-212 VKFPVKKLG
+212 VKFPLKKLG
-221 KDREAEFQLPA
+221 KDKETKLQLP
-232 KRRLKSATP
+232 T
-241 ERRLKSATPVSV
+241 SV

-271 HPGYEY
+271 HPQYEY
-277 VWVKLF
+277 AWVKLS
-283 PSESSLK
+283 PSDSFLK
-290 EEIIIMAK
+290 EEIIIVAK
-298 ELTSNLMEKFGIKNY
+298 ELMSNIMEKLGIKNY
-313 DILKVGQGRDFEG
+313 DILKVWQGKDFEG
-326 GIFSHPFMG
+326 IVCSHPFMG
-335 RDSLGICA
+335 RDSLGILA
-343 DFVTLEEGTGIVHIA
+343 DFVTLKEGTGIVHIA

-368 GLKYGLPVLAPVD
+368 GLKYELPVLALVD
-381 DKGKFTKE
+381 VKGKFTKE

-396 DVFSSDTLIIEKLKN
+396 DVFSSNKLIIEKMQN
-411 SSHLLYSEEIV
+411 SSHLLFSEEIV

-436 FRATE
+436 FRATA
-441 QWFLNV
+441 QWFLDV
-447 DKNKLREKMLK
+447 DKNKLRERMLK
-458 VIKKV
+458 AIRKV
-463 KWIPKIGEN
+463 EWIPKIGEN
-472 RISSMVELRPDW
+472 RISSMVKERPDW

-514 DAVRDLV
+514 DAVRDLF

-532 KEEEILPESTE
+532 REEEILPRNIGCSR
-543 CHKCKGKEF
+543 CKKREF
-552 IKEKDIL
+552 VKEKDIM
-559 DVWFDSGVSH
+559 DVWFDSGVSY
-569 EAVLRVRKKL
+569 EAVLRERENL

-591 QHRGWFQTSLIPA
+591 QHRGWFQASLIPA
-604 VALEKAAPFR
+604 VALEKKPPFK

-622 VDGEGRKMSKSIGN
+622 VDGEGRKMSKSTGN
-636 VIAPQEIIEKY
+636 VIAPQKIIEKY

-658 EDYREDVRISSEI
+658 EDYREDIRISSEI
-671 LSHLVDGYRRIRNT
+671 LGHLVDGYRRIRNT

-691 NLNDFNLSKKVKYE
+691 NLNDFNISKKVKYKE
-705 QMPEIDRWMLHSL
+705 MSEIDKWVLHRL
-718 QELISQVRE
+718 QELVSQVVDD
-727 GYESF
+727 YESF
-732 GFHRVYRA
+732 ELHRVYKA
-740 IHNFCAREL
+740 IHNFCTTEL

-757 KDRLYTFGKNSLSR
+757 KDRLYTFDRNSLPR
-771 RSAQTVLYEIA
+771 RSAQTVLYELV
-782 VSLIKLTVPIL
+782 VSLIKLTAPIL
-793 SHTAEEAWQMVPE
+793 PHTAEEAWQMIPE
-806 IKEPSVFLTN
+806 VKEGSVFLTN
-816 LPQVEKKYWNE
+816 LPGVEKKYWNE
-827 QLAEKREKILLIRKS
+827 RLAKKWEKILLLRKS
-842 VVEALEIAR
+842 VMKVLEIAR

-865 LYTQEKKLATIL
+865 LYTQEKKLATL
-877 HNYERDWKEILIVS
+877 LRNYQRDWNETLIVS
-891 EVKVFEEVPS
+891 EVKILQEMPS
-901 GSPGAG
+901 VSSGIVK
-907 NDKSEVMMKSEEI
+907 DKSEVMMRSEEMSE
-920 PKLYMKVR
+920 LYIRVG
-928 RAPGRKC
+928 RAPGKKC
-935 VRCWNWSPTVGEN
+935 VRCWNWNPTVGEN
-948 REHPQLCARCVEV
+948 REHTQLCARCVQV

>member
-1 MMEYNKTINL
+1 MEYNKTINL
-11 PLTQFQMKA
+11 PTTRFQMKA
-20 DLPKREPEIQKR
+20 DLPNREPQIQKR
-32 WEEMKLYEAIQEKNK
+32 WEEMELYEAIQEKNK
-47 GGPRYILH
+47 NRPRYILH

-71 NKILKDIVVKFK
+71 NKILKDIIVKFK
-83 LMEGFNVP
+83 LMGGFNVP

-117 IDRVEFRRKARAYA
+117 IDRVGFRKKARAYA
-131 EEFARIQKEE
+131 QEFASIQKEE

-148 GDWGNPYLT
+148 GDWEKPYFT

-163 AKIIEIFKQLVGQ
+163 AKIIEIFKRLVGQ
-176 GYIYRRKKP
+176 GYIYRGKKP

-212 VKFPVKKLG
+212 VKFPLKKLG
-221 KDREAEFQLPA
+221 KDKETKLQLP
-232 KRRLKSATP
+232 T
-241 ERRLKSATPVSV
+241 SV

-271 HPGYEY
+271 HPQYEY
-277 VWVKLF
+277 AWVKLS
-283 PSESSLK
+283 PSESCLK
-290 EEIIIMAK
+290 EEIIIVAK
-298 ELTSNLMEKFGIKNY
+298 ELVSNIMEKLGIKNY
-313 DILKVGQGRDFEG
+313 DILKVWQGKGFEG
-326 GIFSHPFMG
+326 IVCSHPFMG
-335 RDSLGICA
+335 RDSLGILA
-343 DFVTLEEGTGIVHIA
+343 DFVTLKEGTGIVHIA

-368 GLKYGLPVLAPVD
+368 GLKYKLPVLALVD
-381 DKGKFTKE
+381 VKGKFTKE

-396 DVFSSDTLIIEKLKN
+396 DVFSSNKLIIEKMQN
-411 SSHLLYSEEIV
+411 SSHLLLSEEIV

-436 FRATE
+436 FRATA
-441 QWFLNV
+441 QWFLDI
-447 DKNKLREKMLK
+447 DKNKLRERVLK
-458 VIKKV
+458 AIRKV
-463 KWIPKIGEN
+463 EWIPKIGEN
-472 RISSMVELRPDW
+472 RISSMVETRPDW

-514 DAVRDLV
+514 SAVQDLF

-532 KEEEILPESTE
+532 REEEILPKNIK
-543 CHKCKGKEF
+543 CPKCKKREF
-552 IKEKDIL
+552 VKEKDIM
-559 DVWFDSGVSH
+559 DVWFDSGVSY
-569 EAVLRVRKKL
+569 EAVLRERENL

-591 QHRGWFQTSLIPA
+591 QHRGWFQASLIPA
-604 VALEKAAPFR
+604 VALEKKPPFK

-658 EDYREDVRISSEI
+658 EDYREDIRISSEI
-671 LSHLVDGYRRIRNT
+671 LGHLVESYRRIRNT

-691 NLNDFNLSKKVKYE
+691 NLNDFNISKKVKYKE
-705 QMPEIDRWMLHSL
+705 MSEIDQWMLHRL
-718 QELISQVRE
+718 QELISQVVDD
-727 GYESF
+727 YESF
-732 GFHRVYRA
+732 ELHRVYRA
-740 IHNFCAREL
+740 IHNFCTIEL

-757 KDRLYTFGKNSLSR
+757 KDRLYTFDRNSLPR
-771 RSAQTVLYEIA
+771 RSAQTVLYEIV
-782 VSLIKLTVPIL
+782 VSLIKLTAPIL
-793 SHTAEEAWQMVPE
+793 PHTAEEAWQMVPE
-806 IKEPSVFLTN
+806 VKEPSVFLTN
-816 LPQVEKKYWNE
+816 LPGVEKKYWNE
-827 QLAEKREKILLIRKS
+827 RLAKKWEKILLLRKS
-842 VVEALEIAR
+842 VVKVLEIAR

-865 LYTQEKKLATIL
+865 LYTQEKKLATLL
-877 HNYERDWKEILIVS
+877 HNYQRDWNEILIVS
-891 EVKVFEEVPS
+891 EVKILQEMPS
-901 GSPGAG
+901 ISSGIVQ
-907 NDKSEVMMKSEEI
+907 DKSEVMMRSEEMSE
-920 PKLYMKVR
+920 LYIRVK
-928 RAPGRKC
+928 RAPGKKC
-935 VRCWNWSPTVGEN
+935 VRCWNWSLTVGEN
-948 REHPQLCARCVEV
+948 REHTQLCARCVQV

>member
-1 MMEYNKTINL
+1 
-11 PLTQFQMKA
+11 MKA
-20 DLPKREPEIQKR
+20 DLPNREPRIQKK

-47 GGPRYILH
+47 NEPRYILH

-71 NKILKDIVVKFK
+71 NKILKDIIVKFK

-117 IDRVEFRRKARAYA
+117 IDRVGFRKKARAYA
-131 EEFARIQKEE
+131 QEFASIQKEE

-148 GDWGNPYLT
+148 GDWEKPYFT

-163 AKIIEIFKQLVGQ
+163 AKIIEIFKRLVGQ
-176 GYIYRRKKP
+176 GYIYRGKKP

-212 VKFPVKKLG
+212 VKFPLKKLG
-221 KDREAEFQLPA
+221 KDKETKLQLP
-232 KRRLKSATP
+232 T
-241 ERRLKSATPVSV
+241 SV

-271 HPGYEY
+271 HPQYEY
-277 VWVKLF
+277 AWVKLS
-283 PSESSLK
+283 PSDSCLK
-290 EEIIIMAK
+290 EEIIIVAK
-298 ELTSNLMEKFGIKNY
+298 ELVSNIMEKLGIKNY
-313 DILKVGQGRDFEG
+313 DILKVWQGKDFEG
-326 GIFSHPFMG
+326 IVCSHPFMG
-335 RDSLGICA
+335 RDSLGILA
-343 DFVTLEEGTGIVHIA
+343 DFVTLKEGTGIVHIA

-368 GLKYGLPVLAPVD
+368 GLKYELPVLALVD
-381 DKGKFTKE
+381 VKGKFTKE

-396 DVFSSDTLIIEKLKN
+396 DVFSSNKLIIEKMQN
-411 SSHLLYSEEIV
+411 SSHLLFSEEIV

-436 FRATE
+436 FRATA
-441 QWFLNV
+441 QWFLDV
-447 DKNKLREKMLK
+447 DKNKLRERILK
-458 VIKKV
+458 AIKKV
-463 KWIPKIGEN
+463 EWIPKIGEN
-472 RISSMVELRPDW
+472 RISNMVKERPDW

-514 DAVRDLV
+514 SAVRDLF

-532 KEEEILPESTE
+532 REEEILPKNIK
-543 CHKCKGKEF
+543 CPKCKKREF
-552 IKEKDIL
+552 VKEKDIM
-559 DVWFDSGVSH
+559 DVWFDSGVSY
-569 EAVLRVRKKL
+569 EAVLRERENL

-591 QHRGWFQTSLIPA
+591 QHRGWFQASLIPA
-604 VALEKAAPFR
+604 IALEKKPPFK

-622 VDGEGRKMSKSIGN
+622 VDGEGRKMSKSTGN
-636 VIAPQEIIEKY
+636 VIAPQKIIEKY

-658 EDYREDVRISSEI
+658 EDYREDIRISSEI
-671 LSHLVDGYRRIRNT
+671 LGHLVDGYRRIRNT

-691 NLNDFNLSKKVKYE
+691 NLNDFNISKKVKYKE
-705 QMPEIDRWMLHSL
+705 MSEIDQWVLHRL
-718 QELISQVRE
+718 QELISQVVDD
-727 GYESF
+727 YESF
-732 GFHRVYRA
+732 ELHRVYKA
-740 IHNFCAREL
+740 IHNFCTTEL

-757 KDRLYTFGKNSLSR
+757 KDRLYTFDRNSLPR
-771 RSAQTVLYEIA
+771 RSAQTVLYELV
-782 VSLIKLTVPIL
+782 VSLIKLTAPIL
-793 SHTAEEAWQMVPE
+793 PHTAEEAWQMIPE
-806 IKEPSVFLTN
+806 VQEASVFLTN
-816 LPQVEKKYWNE
+816 LPGVEKKYWNE
-827 QLAEKREKILLIRKS
+827 RLAKKWEKILLLRKS
-842 VVEALEIAR
+842 VMKVLEIAR

-865 LYTQEKKLATIL
+865 LYTQEKKLATL
-877 HNYERDWKEILIVS
+877 LRNYQRDWNETLIVS
-891 EVKVFEEVPS
+891 EVKILQEMPS
-901 GSPGAG
+901 VSSGIGK
-907 NDKSEVMMKSEEI
+907 DKSEVMMKSEEMSE
-920 PKLYMKVR
+920 LYIRVK
-928 RAPGRKC
+928 RAPGKKC
-935 VRCWNWSPTVGEN
+935 VRCWNWNPTVGEN
-948 REHPQLCARCVEV
+948 REHTQLCARCVQV

>member
-1 MMEYNKTINL
+1 MEYNKTINL
-11 PLTQFQMKA
+11 PTTQFQMKA
-20 DLPKREPEIQKR
+20 DLPNREPWIQKR

-47 GGPRYILH
+47 NEPRYILH

-71 NKILKDIVVKFK
+71 NKILKDIIVKFK

-117 IDRVEFRRKARAYA
+117 IDRVGFRKKARAYA
-131 EEFARIQKEE
+131 QEFASIQKEE

-148 GDWGNPYLT
+148 GDWEKSYFT

-163 AKIIEIFKQLVGQ
+163 AKIIEIFKRLVGQ
-176 GYIYRRKKP
+176 GYIYRGKKP

-212 VKFPVKKLG
+212 VKFPLKKLG
-221 KDREAEFQLPA
+221 KDKETKLQLPI
-232 KRRLKSATP
+232 
-241 ERRLKSATPVSV
+241 SV

-271 HPGYEY
+271 HPQYEY
-277 VWVKLF
+277 AWVKLS
-283 PSESSLK
+283 PSDSFSK
-290 EEIIIMAK
+290 KEIIIVAK
-298 ELTSNLMEKFGIKNY
+298 ELVSNIMEKLGIKNY
-313 DILKVGQGRDFEG
+313 DILKVWQGKDFEG
-326 GIFSHPFMG
+326 IVCSHPFMG
-335 RDSLGICA
+335 RDSLGILA
-343 DFVTLEEGTGIVHIA
+343 DFVTLKEGTGIVHIA

-368 GLKYGLPVLAPVD
+368 GLKYGLPVLALVD
-381 DKGKFTKE
+381 VKGKFTKE
-389 VPQFSGM
+389 VPQFFGM
-396 DVFSSDTLIIEKLKN
+396 DVFSSNKLIIEKMQN
-411 SSHLLYSEEIV
+411 SSHLLFSEEIV

-436 FRATE
+436 FRATA
-441 QWFLNV
+441 QWFLDV
-447 DKNKLREKMLK
+447 DKNKLRERMLK
-458 VIKKV
+458 AIRKV
-463 KWIPKIGEN
+463 EWIPKIGEN
-472 RISSMVELRPDW
+472 RISSMVKERPDW

-514 DAVRDLV
+514 SAVQDLF

-532 KEEEILPESTE
+532 REEEILPRNIK
-543 CHKCKGKEF
+543 CPKCKKREF
-552 IKEKDIL
+552 VKEKDIM

-569 EAVLRVRKKL
+569 EAVLRERENL

-591 QHRGWFQTSLIPA
+591 QHRGWFQASLIPA
-604 VALEKAAPFR
+604 IALEKKPPFK

-622 VDGEGRKMSKSIGN
+622 VDGEGRKMSKSTGN
-636 VIAPQEIIEKY
+636 VIAPQKIIEKY

-658 EDYREDVRISSEI
+658 EDYREDIRISSEI
-671 LSHLVDGYRRIRNT
+671 LGHLVDGYRRIRNT

-691 NLNDFNLSKKVKYE
+691 NLNDFNISKKVKYKE
-705 QMPEIDRWMLHSL
+705 MSEIDQWVLHRL
-718 QELISQVRE
+718 QELISQVVDD
-727 GYESF
+727 YESF
-732 GFHRVYRA
+732 ELHRVYKA
-740 IHNFCAREL
+740 IHNFCTTEL

-757 KDRLYTFGKNSLSR
+757 KDRLYTFDRNSLPR
-771 RSAQTVLYEIA
+771 RSAQTVLYELV
-782 VSLIKLTVPIL
+782 VSLIKLAAPIL
-793 SHTAEEAWQMVPE
+793 PHTAEEAWQMIPKV
-806 IKEPSVFLTN
+806 KEASVFLTN
-816 LPQVEKKYWNE
+816 LPGVEKKYWNE
-827 QLAEKREKILLIRKS
+827 RLAKKWEKILLLRKS
-842 VVEALEIAR
+842 VVKVLEIAR

-865 LYTQEKKLATIL
+865 LYTQEKKLATLL
-877 HNYERDWKEILIVS
+877 HNYQRDWNETLIVS
-891 EVKVFEEVPS
+891 EVKILQEMPS
-901 GSPGAG
+901 VSSGIGK
-907 NDKSEVMMKSEEI
+907 DKSEVMMKSEEMSE
-920 PKLYMKVR
+920 LYIRVR
-928 RAPGRKC
+928 RAPGKKC
-935 VRCWNWSPTVGEN
+935 VRCWNWNPTVGEN
-948 REHPQLCARCVEV
+948 REHTQLCARCVQV

>member
-1 MMEYNKTINL
+1 MEYNKTINL
-11 PLTQFQMKA
+11 PTTQFQMKA
-20 DLPKREPEIQKR
+20 DLPNREPQIQKR

-47 GGPRYILH
+47 NEPRYILH

-71 NKILKDIVVKFK
+71 NKILKDIIVKFK

-117 IDRVEFRRKARAYA
+117 IDRVGFRKKARAYA
-131 EEFARIQKEE
+131 QEFASIQKEE

-148 GDWGNPYLT
+148 GDWEKPYFT

-163 AKIIEIFKQLVGQ
+163 AKIIEIFKRLVGQ
-176 GYIYRRKKP
+176 GYIYRGKKP

-212 VKFPVKKLG
+212 VKFPLKKLG
-221 KDREAEFQLPA
+221 KDKETKLQLP
-232 KRRLKSATP
+232 T
-241 ERRLKSATPVSV
+241 SV

-271 HPGYEY
+271 HPQYEY
-277 VWVKLF
+277 AWVKLS
-283 PSESSLK
+283 PSDSSLK
-290 EEIIIMAK
+290 KEIIIVAK
-298 ELTSNLMEKFGIKNY
+298 ELISNIMEKLGIKNY
-313 DILKVGQGRDFEG
+313 DILKVWQGKDFEG
-326 GIFSHPFMG
+326 IVCSHPFMG
-335 RDSLGICA
+335 RDSVGILA
-343 DFVTLEEGTGIVHIA
+343 DFVTLKEGTGIVHIA

-368 GLKYGLPVLAPVD
+368 GLKYELPVLALVD
-381 DKGKFTKE
+381 VKGKFTKE

-396 DVFSSDTLIIEKLKN
+396 DVFSSNKLIIEKMQN
-411 SSHLLYSEEIV
+411 SSHLLFSEEIV

-436 FRATE
+436 FRATA
-441 QWFLNV
+441 QWFLDV
-447 DKNKLREKMLK
+447 DKNKLRERILK
-458 VIKKV
+458 AIRKV
-463 KWIPKIGEN
+463 EWIPKIGEN
-472 RISSMVELRPDW
+472 RISSMVKERPDW

-514 DAVRDLV
+514 SAVQDLF

-532 KEEEILPESTE
+532 REEEILPKNIK
-543 CHKCKGKEF
+543 CPKCKKREF
-552 IKEKDIL
+552 VKEKDIM

-569 EAVLRVRKKL
+569 EAVLRERENL

-591 QHRGWFQTSLIPA
+591 QHRGWFQASLIPA
-604 VALEKAAPFR
+604 IALEKKPPFK

-622 VDGEGRKMSKSIGN
+622 VDGEGRKMSKSTGN
-636 VIAPQEIIEKY
+636 VIAPQKIIEKY

-658 EDYREDVRISSEI
+658 EDYREDIRISSEI
-671 LSHLVDGYRRIRNT
+671 LGHLVDGYRRIRNT

-691 NLNDFNLSKKVKYE
+691 NLNDFNISKKVKYKE
-705 QMPEIDRWMLHSL
+705 MSEIDQWVLHRL
-718 QELISQVRE
+718 QELISQVVDD
-727 GYESF
+727 YESF
-732 GFHRVYRA
+732 ELHRVYKA
-740 IHNFCAREL
+740 IHNFCTTEL

-757 KDRLYTFGKNSLSR
+757 KDRLYTFDRNSLPR
-771 RSAQTVLYEIA
+771 RSAQTVLYELV
-782 VSLIKLTVPIL
+782 VSLIKLTAPIL
-793 SHTAEEAWQMVPE
+793 PHTAEEAWQMIPE
-806 IKEPSVFLTN
+806 VKEVSVFLTN
-816 LPQVEKKYWNE
+816 LPGVEKKYWNE
-827 QLAEKREKILLIRKS
+827 RLAKKWEKILLLRKS
-842 VVEALEIAR
+842 VMKVLEIAR

-865 LYTQEKKLATIL
+865 LYTQEKKLATLL
-877 HNYERDWKEILIVS
+877 HNYQRDWNETLIVS
-891 EVKVFEEVPS
+891 EVKILQEMPS
-901 GSPGAG
+901 VSSGIGK
-907 NDKSEVMMKSEEI
+907 DKSEVMMKSEEMSE
-920 PKLYMKVR
+920 LYIRVR
-928 RAPGRKC
+928 RAPGKKC
-935 VRCWNWSPTVGEN
+935 VRCWNWNPTVGEN
-948 REHPQLCARCVEV
+948 REHTQLCARCVQV

>member
-1 MMEYNKTINL
+1 MEYNKTINL
-11 PLTQFQMKA
+11 PTTQFQMKA
-20 DLPKREPEIQKR
+20 DLPKREPRIQKR
-32 WEEMKLYEAIQEKNK
+32 WEEMKLYETIQEKNK

-55 DGPPYANGNI
+55 DGPPYANGHI
-65 HMGHAL
+65 HIGTAL

-83 LMEGFNVP
+83 LMKGCNVP

-100 LPIEYQLLKSL
+100 LPIEYQLLRNL

-131 EEFARIQKEE
+131 QEFASIQKEE

-148 GDWGNPYLT
+148 GYWENSYFT

-163 AKIIEIFKQLVGQ
+163 AKIIEIFKRLAGQ
-176 GYIYRRKKP
+176 GYIYRGKKP

-212 VKFPVKKLG
+212 VKFPLKKLG
-221 KDREAEFQLPA
+221 KDKKTKLQLPI
-232 KRRLKSATP
+232 
-241 ERRLKSATPVSV
+241 SV

-261 TLPANVALAF
+261 TLPANVAVAF
-271 HPGYEY
+271 HPQYEY
-277 VWVKLF
+277 AWVKVS
-283 PSESSLK
+283 PADSSLR
-290 EEIIIMAK
+290 EEIIIVAK
-298 ELTSNLMEKFGIKNY
+298 ELVSNLMEKFGIESY
-313 DILKVGQGRDFEG
+313 DILKVSPGKDFA
-326 GIFSHPFMG
+326 GIVCSHPFME
-335 RDSLGICA
+335 RDSLGILA

-358 PGHGQEDYQI
+358 PGHGQEDYQM

-381 DKGKFTKE
+381 VKGKFTEE
-389 VPQFSGM
+389 VPQFSGV
-396 DVFSSDTLIIEKLKN
+396 DVFSSNKLIIEEMQN
-411 SSHLLYSEEIV
+411 SSRLLLSEEIV

-436 FRATE
+436 FRATA
-441 QWFLNV
+441 QWFLDV
-447 DKNKLREKMLK
+447 DKNRLREKMLK
-458 VIKKV
+458 TIRKV
-463 KWIPKIGEN
+463 EWIPKIGEN
-472 RISSMVELRPDW
+472 RISSMVKARPDW

-497 IFYCKNCGEPL
+497 IFYCRDCGEPL

-514 DAVRDLV
+514 GAVRDLI
-521 LREGSDAWYIK
+521 LKEGSDAWYIR
-532 KEEEILPESTE
+532 KEEEILPGNIE
-543 CHKCKGKEF
+543 CPKCKKREF
-552 IKEKDIL
+552 IKEKDIM

-569 EAVLRVRKKL
+569 EAVLRERENL

-604 VALEKAAPFR
+604 VALEKAAPYK

-658 EDYREDVRISSEI
+658 EDYREDIRISSEI
-671 LSHLVDGYRRIRNT
+671 LGHLVDGYRRIRNT

-691 NLNDFNLSKKVKYE
+691 NLNDFGTSQRVKYKD
-705 QMPEIDRWMLHSL
+705 MSEIDQWVLHKL
-718 QELISQVRE
+718 QELISQVE
-727 GYESF
+727 KDYQSF
-732 GFHRVYRA
+732 ELHRVYRN
-740 IHNFCAREL
+740 IHNFCTREL

-757 KDRLYTFGKNSLSR
+757 KDRLYTFDRDSLSR
-771 RSAQTVLYEIA
+771 RSAQTVLYELA
-782 VSLIKLTVPIL
+782 VSLTKLSAPIL
-793 SHTAEEAWQMVPE
+793 SHTAEEAWQMIPE
-806 IKEPSVFLTN
+806 VEQPSVFLTN
-816 LPQVEKKYWNE
+816 LPRVEKKYWNGG
-827 QLAEKREKILLIRKS
+827 LAKKWEKILLLRKS
-842 VVEALEIAR
+842 AVKALEIAR

-865 LYTQEKKLATIL
+865 LYTQERKLAAFL
-877 HNYERDWKEILIVS
+877 HNYQEDWKEILIVS
-891 EVKVFEEVPS
+891 EVKILPQMPEVSS
-901 GSPGAG
+901 GISKG
-907 NDKSEVMMKSEEI
+907 KSEVMMNSEEI
-920 PKLYMKVR
+920 SELCIGVK
-928 RAPGRKC
+928 RAPGKKC
-935 VRCWNWSPTVGEN
+935 VRCWNWSPTVGES
-948 REHPQLCARCVEV
+948 REHTQLCARCTEV

>member
-1 MMEYNKTINL
+1 MEYNKTINL

-20 DLPKREPEIQKR
+20 DLPKREPQIQKT

-47 GGPRYILH
+47 NGTRYILH

-83 LMEGFNVP
+83 LMEGCNVP

-111 GLRKEE
+111 GIRKEE

-131 EEFARIQKEE
+131 QEFASIQKEE

-148 GDWGNPYLT
+148 GYWESPYFT

-163 AKIIEIFKQLVGQ
+163 AKIIEIFKRLVGQ
-176 GYIYRRKKP
+176 GYIYRGKKP

-199 EVEYSNHTSHSVY
+199 EVEYSNHASHSVY
-212 VKFPVKKLG
+212 VKFPVKILG
-221 KDREAEFQLPA
+221 KDKETKLELPV
-232 KRRLKSATP
+232 RSRLKSATP
-241 ERRLKSATPVSV
+241 TSV

-271 HPGYEY
+271 HPQYEY
-277 VWVKLF
+277 AWVKVS
-283 PSESSLK
+283 PSDSSLG
-290 EEIIIMAK
+290 EQIIIVAK
-298 ELTSNLMEKFGIKNY
+298 ELVSNLMEKFGIKNY
-313 DILKVGQGRDFEG
+313 DILQVSPGKDLEG
-326 GIFSHPFMG
+326 IVCSHPFME
-335 RDSLGICA
+335 RDSLGILA

-381 DKGKFTKE
+381 VKGKFTEE
-389 VPQFSGM
+389 VPLFSGV
-396 DVFSSDTLIIEKLKN
+396 DVFSSNKLIIEEMQN
-411 SSHLLYSEEIV
+411 SSHLLLAEEIV

-436 FRATE
+436 FRATA
-441 QWFLNV
+441 QWFLDV
-447 DKNKLREKMLK
+447 DKNKLRGRMLK
-458 VIKKV
+458 AIRKV
-463 KWIPKIGEN
+463 EWIPKSGEN
-472 RISSMVELRPDW
+472 RISSMVETRPDW

-514 DAVRDLV
+514 GAVRDLV
-521 LREGSDAWYIK
+521 LREGSDAWYIR
-532 KEEEILPESTE
+532 KEEEILPGNIQ
-543 CHKCKGKEF
+543 CPKCKKREF
-552 IKEKDIL
+552 VKEKDIM

-569 EAVLRVRKKL
+569 EAVLRERENL

-604 VALEKAAPFR
+604 VALEKTAPYKG
-614 SVLTHGFV
+614 VLTHGFV

-658 EDYREDVRISSEI
+658 EDYREDMRISSKI
-671 LSHLVDGYRRIRNT
+671 LGHLVDGYRRIRNT

-691 NLNDFNLSKKVKYE
+691 NLNDFNISKKVNYR
-705 QMPEIDRWMLHSL
+705 QMSEIDQWVLHKL
-718 QELISQVRE
+718 QELICQVADD
-727 GYESF
+727 YESF
-732 GFHRVYRA
+732 ELHRVYRT
-740 IHNFCAREL
+740 IHDFCTREL

-757 KDRLYTFGKNSLSR
+757 KDRLYTFGRDSLPR
-771 RSAQTVLYEIA
+771 RSAQTVLYELA
-782 VSLIKLTVPIL
+782 ASLIRLTAPIL
-793 SHTAEEAWQMVPE
+793 SHTAEESWQMMPE
-806 IKEPSVFLTN
+806 VDEPSVFLTN
-816 LPQVEKKYWNE
+816 LPRVEKKYWNGG
-827 QLAEKREKILLIRKS
+827 LAKKWEKILLLRKS
-842 VVEALEIAR
+842 VVKALEIAR

-865 LYTQEKKLATIL
+865 LYTGGRKLTAFL
-877 HNYERDWKEILIVS
+877 DNYQKEWKEILIVS
-891 EVKVFEEVPS
+891 EVKILSEAPS
-901 GSPGAG
+901 ASTGTRKDRG
-907 NDKSEVMMKSEEI
+907 EIMVRSEEMSELCI
-920 PKLYMKVR
+920 GVKK
-928 RAPGRKC
+928 APGKKC
-935 VRCWNWSPTVGEN
+935 LRCWNWSPSVGEN
-948 REHPQLCARCVEV
+948 SEHTQLCARCVQV
-961 VKNL
+961 VKNP

>member
-1 MMEYNKTINL
+1 MEYNKTINL
-11 PLTQFQMKA
+11 PTTQFQMKA
-20 DLPKREPEIQKR
+20 DLPKKEPQIQKR
-32 WEEMKLYEAIQEKNK
+32 WEEMKLYEVIQEKNK
-47 GGPRYILH
+47 SAPRYILH

-71 NKILKDIVVKFK
+71 NKILKDIIVKFK

-100 LPIEYQLLKSL
+100 LPIEYQLLKSI

-131 EEFARIQKEE
+131 QGFARIQKEE

-148 GDWGNPYLT
+148 GEWENPYLT
-157 MSYDYE
+157 MSFDYE
-163 AKIIEIFKQLVGQ
+163 AKIIEIFKRLVVQ
-176 GYIYRRKKP
+176 GYIYRGKKP

-212 VKFPVKKLG
+212 VKFPVKMLG
-221 KDREAEFQLPA
+221 RDKGAEFELPA

-241 ERRLKSATPVSV
+241 KRRLKSATPTSV

-271 HPGYEY
+271 HPEYEY
-277 VWVKLF
+277 AWVKLS
-283 PSESSLK
+283 PSDPSLK
-290 EEIIIMAK
+290 EEIIIVAK
-298 ELTSNLMEKFGIKNY
+298 QLVSNLMEKFGIENY
-313 DILKVGQGRDFEG
+313 NILKVSQGRDLEG
-326 GIFSHPFMG
+326 GVFSHPFMA
-335 RDSLGICA
+335 RDSVGICA

-381 DKGKFTKE
+381 DKGKFTEE
-389 VPQFSGM
+389 VPQFSGV
-396 DVFSSDTLIIEKLKN
+396 DVFSSNSLIIERLKN
-411 SSHLLYSEEIV
+411 SSHLLHSEEIV

-441 QWFLNV
+441 QWFLDV
-447 DKNKLREKMLK
+447 DKHQLREKMLE

-472 RISSMVELRPDW
+472 RISSMVEGRPDW

-508 MSEESI
+508 MSEESMG
-514 DAVRDLV
+514 AVQDLV

-532 KEEEILPESTE
+532 KEEEILPKGTE
-543 CHKCKGKEF
+543 CPKCKKRKF

-569 EAVLRVRKKL
+569 EAVLRERENL

-604 VALEKAAPFR
+604 VALEKAAPFK

-671 LSHLVDGYRRIRNT
+671 LGHLVEGYRRIRNT

-691 NLNDFNLSKKVKYE
+691 NLNDFDLSKKVKYE
-705 QMPEIDRWMLHSL
+705 EMSEIDQWMLHCL
-718 QELISQVRE
+718 QELISQVTE
-727 GYESF
+727 DYESF

-740 IHNFCAREL
+740 IHNFCSIEL

-757 KDRLYTFGKNSLSR
+757 KDRLYTFGRDSLSR

-782 VSLIKLTVPIL
+782 VSLIKLTAPIL
-793 SHTAEEAWQMVPE
+793 AHTAEEVWRMMPG

-816 LPQVEKKYWNE
+816 LPRVEKKYWNE
-827 QLAEKREKILLIRKS
+827 QLAEKWEKILLLRKS
-842 VVEALEIAR
+842 VVKALEIAR

-865 LYTQEKKLATIL
+865 LYAQEKELVTVL
-877 HNYERDWKEILIVS
+877 HNYERDWKGIFIVS
-891 EVKVFEEVPS
+891 EVKVFEELPS
-901 GSPGAG
+901 GSSGAG
-907 NDKSEVMMKSEEI
+907 NDKSEVMMKSEEM
-920 PKLYMKVR
+920 PELYMGVR

-935 VRCWNWSPTVGEN
+935 VRCWNWRPTVGED
-948 REHPQLCARCVEV
+948 REHPQLCRRCVEV